1 MIGMKNIKPMKNYLI
16 PLFCLFVSTCFG
28 DDKTVNIQEGTTNI
42 QIDTA
47 LNGLDNNG
55 TIKLTITSDPNM
67 EKTWYTLNKLIN
79 KTGIKLELTAK
90 DAVLNDTNI
99 AYLGECLLSVKDYIT
114 LTKLNVSNNKVT
126 IGGCEFQQFIAHSLD
141 LTEVN
146 ISGNTGPFSAS
157 ILANLQ
163 TSKLTKIEA
172 AGCSLKVSSF
182 GRILNLNPGITTLDL
197 SNNKFDKL
205 TKEFSE
211 GLQKNAITTLNLS
224 GNANLFKTPLT
235 ATYLLN
241 GVEGKPAKVTVTLAG
256 TNASE
261 FIQNLL
267 TRDTEK
273 LKITFL

>member
-1 MIGMKNIKPMKNYLI
+1 MVGMKNIKPMKNYLI

-28 DDKTVNIQEGTTNI
+28 DDKTVNIQEDTTNT

-67 EKTWYTLNKLIN
+67 EKSWYALNKLIN

-99 AYLGECLLSVKDYIT
+99 VYLGECLLSVRDHIT
-114 LTKLNVSNNKVT
+114 LTKLDVSNNKVT
-126 IGGCEFQQFIAHSLD
+126 IGGEFQQFIAHSLD

-182 GRILNLNPGITTLDL
+182 GKILNLNTGITTLDL

-235 ATYLLN
+235 ATYLLDGLN
-241 GVEGKPAKVTVTLAG
+241 GKTATVTLTGTGYSTFMHDLLEGKKG
-256 TNASE
+256 TNTIN
-261 FIQNLL
+261 F
-267 TRDTEK
+267 
-273 LKITFL
+273 